1 MAIPLSTPQALE
13 RSVIRKVLAR
23 LAPFL
28 AFLYVFNLLDRT
40 NVSIAAS
47 TMQKDLNLSN
57 TVYSLGAGIFFIGY
71 FIFEIPSNLIM
82 EKVGARRWIARIMI
96 SWGVVSACMM
106 FVKTPGSFYFLR
118 FMLGVAEAGF
128 YPGIVLYFTYW
139 VPANA
144 RAQVISRFLSLTAL
158 IGIFGPFLGGLLL
171 QLDGTY
177 GLKGWQWLFLL
188 EGIPSVLL
196 GFVVWGVLPNG
207 PEGAKWLSQD
217 EKNWLTKRLETEANN
232 DQRVHHLSFKVAL
245 SDPRIRQ
252 LCLIFIV
259 TSTAINAV
267 GFYGPKIILA
277 WSHETWSPASAA
289 KILIIPGIVGAIGM
303 MIGAAHSDRTG
314 RRRAH
319 VTIGY
324 FVAGLGFLALV
335 FAPNPWWIAAALSL
349 NVLGE
354 RIAAGS
360 YWALTTNLMG
370 AKAAAGGI
378 AFINSVGNLGGFI
391 GPLMMV
397 KVKDYTH
404 GQYTPGIYVA
414 AGLMFLGAFF
424 CYRLHAQPTTEA
436 SPQADMAAE
445 PAH

>member
-1 MAIPLSTPQALE
+1 MSIPLSTPQALE

-28 AFLYVFNLLDRT
+28 AFLYVFNLLDRG
-40 NVSIAAS
+40 NVAIAAS
-47 TMQKDLNLSN
+47 TMQNDLKLSD
-57 TVYSLGAGIFFIGY
+57 TVYAFGAGIFFIGY

-96 SWGVVSACMM
+96 SWGAVSTCMM
-106 FVKTPGSFYFLR
+106 FVKSPGSFYFLR
-118 FMLGVAEAGF
+118 FMLGLAEAGF

-144 RAQVISRFLSLTAL
+144 RAQVIARFLALTAL
-158 IGIFGPFLGGLLL
+158 LGIFGPFLGGLLL

-188 EGIPSVLL
+188 EGIPSILL

-207 PEGAKWLSQD
+207 PDGAKWLSQE
-217 EKNWLTKRLETEANN
+217 EKSWLTNRLITEASN

-259 TSTAINAV
+259 TSTGLNAV
-267 GFYGPKIILA
+267 NLYGPKIILA
-277 WSHETWSPASAA
+277 WSQGTWSPASAA
-289 KILIIPGIVGAIGM
+289 KILVIPGIVGAIGM

-319 VTIGY
+319 VTLGY
-324 FVAGLGFLALV
+324 FVAGLGFLALI
-335 FAPNPWWIAAALSL
+335 FAQNPWWIAAALSL

-391 GPLMMV
+391 GPVMMDRV
-397 KVKDYTH
+397 RGVTH
-404 GQYTPGIYVA
+404 GQYTPGILMA

-424 CYRLHAQPTTEA
+424 CYRLHVQPSTEA
-436 SPQADMAAE
+436 SPPGDLAVE
-445 PAH
+445 PAS